1 MTETRRP
8 TALQQTSRRNF
19 LKTGGAVA
27 GVFAAPLVLTGRKAL
42 AAPTEIN
49 MLAWYGHGEPD
60 VVDEFEKMH
69 NVKFKPK
76 YYAGGDNMLA
86 LIAQSPPGTY
96 DVILSDAEFVQQLDA
111 AGYIEEMDPADYPLD
126 DLFPEYRNFPG
137 HWKDG
142 RLYSVIVRFGY
153 LGVSFNTTV
162 VSHEEAN
169 DYDVLWMEKL
179 AGKVGHFDWHLPNL
193 GCLSLRD
200 GNDDPSPF
208 DIGDDQWRRLRETTL
223 SLKPQVGGFF
233 DYGGTFSSLKNGQIH
248 AMCGIGDWIT
258 GVLRKDGAPI
268 DSVVSEAGRHPVD
281 GVVLDRQGVEEA
293 GSGEEVHP
301 VHDLG
306 AGARCAP
313 PGWRHTPASSP
324 TARGG
329 RRCRRRTPRRPSVRA
344 WSSAGGTPWISA
356 AKGGIHF
363 RDSPQ
368 AAEPGGLERL
378 LVRVQERMI
387 RGGRAA
393 PSPARLHFR
402 LGVNDRRPTPVPA
415 GAGGVA
421 PGAAMAGNR

>member
-8 TALQQTSRRNF
+8 TALQPTTRRHF

-42 AAPTEIN
+42 AAPTEID

-76 YYAGGDNMLA
+76 YYAGGENMLA
-86 LIAQSPPGTY
+86 LIARSPPGTY

-126 DLFPEYRNFPG
+126 DLFPEYRSFPG

-142 RLYSVIVRFGY
+142 RLHAVIVRFGY
-153 LGVSFNTTV
+153 LGVSFNTTI

-169 DYDVLWMEKL
+169 DYDVLWMDKL

-200 GNDDPSPF
+200 GNHDPSPF

-233 DYGGTFSSLKNGQIH
+233 DYGGTFSSLKNGRIH

-258 GVLRKDGAPI
+258 GVLRKDGAPV
-268 DSVVSEAGRHPVD
+268 DSVVPKQGGIQWTESFSIGKGSKKQDLVKKFIQYMTSGPGQVRIARMAAYPGILPYRSGWKALQAADPEEAE
-281 GVVLDRQGVEEA
+281 RQGMVF
-293 GSGEEVHP
+293 
-301 VHDLG
+301 
-306 AGARCAP
+306 
-313 PGWRHTPASSP
+313 
-324 TARGG
+324 G
-329 RRCRRRTPRRPSVRA
+329 RRNAVDLLREGR
-344 WSSAGGTPWISA
+344 
-356 AKGGIHF
+356 IHF
-363 RDSPQ
+363 RDLPRRQS
-368 AAEPGGLERL
+368 LEDW
-378 LVRVQERMI
+378 
-387 RGGRAA
+387 
-393 PSPARLHFR
+393 
-402 LGVNDRRPTPVPA
+402 NDFWSEYKNA
-415 GAGGVA
+415 
-421 PGAAMAGNR
+421 